1 MCDHTTRAIGLEHG
15 AAHTDDHLAWT
26 RRDFLVRSG
35 LAAAGAA
42 VLTGAGPARAAT
54 LGAARHPGLL
64 GALRAL
70 DTDRVLVLVQ
80 LSGGND
86 GLNTVVPIHDDRYYN
101 ARSGL
106 ALPASATLRLD
117 DDLGFHPA
125 FAPLMNEWGDGR
137 LAVVEGVGYQDQ
149 SLSHFE
155 GIDVWASARED
166 DGDRG
171 WTALA
176 AESIGGDPATP
187 PSVQVG
193 ASYPLLMT
201 GSDGVEGMTLSS
213 PDLLDQ
219 IVTSGELFD
228 TSALPD
234 TPVGRQLRFVREVAN
249 DANLYVGSMRAAADG
264 VTNAAEYATDGFSKS
279 LAQVARLIKGRLGT
293 RVYLVRL
300 GGFDTHANQ
309 LDAHHGLLDR
319 LAAALAAFYQDL
331 GATGDDE
338 RVLTMTFSEFGRR
351 VAQNGS
357 AGTDHGTAAPLF
369 LLGPGVTGGRFG
381 GTPDLGALDGAGN
394 LPVTTD
400 FRSVYASVLGGWLGL
415 DAAVTSAILGGSYAP
430 LDLFSRATASGP
442 APGLALDLSV
452 FPNPV
457 SNRARVRFSVA
468 AEGPAE
474 VALFDTRG
482 RRVARLASGSHA
494 AGAHEADLDASG
506 LAGGVYLARLT
517 TPAGAVTRSVTVAR

>member
-15 AAHTDDHLAWT
+15 AAHADDHLAWT

-125 FAPLMNEWGDGR
+125 FAPLMGAWSDGR

-293 RVYLVRL
+293 RVYLVKL

-309 LDAHHGLLDR
+309 LDAHHG
-319 LAAALAAFYQDL
+319 AARPAGD
-331 GATGDDE
+331 GAR
-338 RVLTMTFSEFGRR
+338 RVLPGPRRDGRR
-351 VAQNGS
+351 RARADDDVLGVRPARGPERLGGDRPRDGGPALLARAGRRGRPVRRGRPTWARSTTRATSRSRPTS
-357 AGTDHGTAAPLF
+357 AAS
-369 LLGPGVTGGRFG
+369 
-381 GTPDLGALDGAGN
+381 TPACSGAG
-394 LPVTTD
+394 
-400 FRSVYASVLGGWLGL
+400 
-415 DAAVTSAILGGSYAP
+415 
-430 LDLFSRATASGP
+430 
-442 APGLALDLSV
+442 
-452 FPNPV
+452 
-457 SNRARVRFSVA
+457 
-468 AEGPAE
+468 
-474 VALFDTRG
+474 
-482 RRVARLASGSHA
+482 SGS
-494 AGAHEADLDASG
+494 
-506 LAGGVYLARLT
+506 
-517 TPAGAVTRSVTVAR
+517 TRP